1 LALDGGLIQVFRWG
15 KGDKDVKKDFKKTR
29 VLILDFQEIFSIEKI
44 KQKPLSFEENFF
56 KIELI

>member
-1 LALDGGLIQVFRWG
+1 MKVESGFARR